1 MGRALQ
7 ATTDAHVI
15 DVYAPVGVIGHWDQ
29 RRIEEVVQNLLNNA
43 VKYSPVGGRIEVR
56 LESDERNAIVT
67 VRDSG
72 IGLAREDAPHVF
84 ERFYRGQGKQRLEGT
99 GLGLYICH
107 AIVAA
112 HGGRIWAESTG
123 PGHGST
129 FKFTLPLGRSRSAAR
144 D

>member
-1 MGRALQ
+1 
-7 ATTDAHVI
+7 
-15 DVYAPVGVIGHWDQ
+15 VIGHWDQ

-56 LESDERNAIVT
+56 LEADRTQATVT

-72 IGLAREDAPHVF
+72 IGLADEDAPHVF
-84 ERFYRGQGKQRLEGT
+84 ERFYRGQGMRRLEGT

-107 AIVAA
+107 AIVTA
-112 HGGRIWAESTG
+112 HGGRIWAESNG

-129 FKFTLPLGRSRSAAR
+129 FTFTLPLTPTRRTVISKTEGLQDPQLAL
-144 D
+144 

>member
-1 MGRALQ
+1 MARALQ
-7 ATTDAHVI
+7 ATTDAHIIEVF
-15 DVYAPVGVIGHWDQ
+15 APVGVIGHWDQ

-56 LESDERNAIVT
+56 LETDQANATVT

-72 IGLAREDAPHVF
+72 AGLEKDDVPHVF
-84 ERFYRGQGKQRLEGT
+84 ERFYRGQSMRRLEGT

-107 AIVAA
+107 AIVTA
-112 HGGRIWAESTG
+112 HGGRIWAESHG

-129 FKFTLPLGRSRSAAR
+129 FGFTLPLNVLRA
-144 D
+144 